1 MELECNQQFSI
12 SRSGAGNQ
20 LNLFLLR
27 LNAQGNEAV
36 AMKQKLMAEIESLT
50 KRLMETENRLKV
62 WTLTQF
68 ISVSFLWKIID
79 LPGGQ
84 INGFSQKANRN
95 RLS

>member
-68 ISVSFLWKIID
+68 ISVSFL
-79 LPGGQ
+79 
-84 INGFSQKANRN
+84 
-95 RLS
+95 

>member
-1 MELECNQQFSI
+1 MHHMIMKITFVGRKYSNNQQFSF
-12 SRSGAGNQ
+12 SWSGAGNQ

-62 WTLTQF
+62 WPLTQS
-68 ISVSFLWKIID
+68 ISVCFL
-79 LPGGQ
+79 
-84 INGFSQKANRN
+84 
-95 RLS
+95 

>member
-1 MELECNQQFSI
+1 MHHMIMKITFVGRKYSNNQPFSI
-12 SRSGAGNQ
+12 SWSGARNQ

-62 WTLTQF
+62 WPLTQF
-68 ISVSFLWKIID
+68 ISFSFL
-79 LPGGQ
+79 
-84 INGFSQKANRN
+84 
-95 RLS
+95 

>member
-1 MELECNQQFSI
+1 MVWCRE
-12 SRSGAGNQ
+12 

-62 WTLTQF
+62 WPLTQS
-68 ISVSFLWKIID
+68 ISVCFL
-79 LPGGQ
+79 
-84 INGFSQKANRN
+84 
-95 RLS
+95 

>member
-1 MELECNQQFSI
+1 MNHMIMKITFVGRKHSNNQQFSI
-12 SRSGAGNQ
+12 SWSGAGNQ

-62 WTLTQF
+62 RPLTQF
-68 ISVSFLWKIID
+68 ISVSFL
-79 LPGGQ
+79 
-84 INGFSQKANRN
+84 
-95 RLS
+95 